1 MIKKNEEYIVD
12 IIDNGFQG
20 EGIAKIEG
28 ITVFIDQAIKGEK
41 IKIKILKVQK
51 NFAYGKIIEFIEK
64 SNTRVEPDCSTYNK
78 CGGCNLR
85 HIEYSKTLKIKK
97 AIVQNC
103 MNKALKREI
112 EINDVI
118 GMENPLHYRNK
129 LQYPLGLDE
138 QNNPVMGVFSA
149 RTHNI
154 IPTEK
159 CFIQNEK
166 CQEIA
171 KDIFEFIKQNN
182 VSVYDE
188 KTLKGTIR
196 HIVIRIGIKTNEIL
210 VTLVVNDDKLK
221 DKELVQYIT
230 KKHPEIKS
238 IVKNFNTKNT
248 NVILGDKTEV
258 IYGTGYIYDI
268 LGEYKFKISP
278 LSFYQVNPVQTE
290 ILYNTAMQFAGV
302 NDTANKN
309 NIALDLYCGI
319 GTIGIFAA
327 KYFKKIYGIE
337 IIEEAIKDAKENAK
351 INKIENAEFYAG
363 DVEEVL
369 PKIIEKENIKPNVV
383 FVDPPRKGLDNK
395 TIGAL
400 KELKPEKIVY
410 ISCNPATLARDLA
423 LLDESYEIKE
433 VQPVDMFPFS
443 KHVETV
449 VLLSKLKTKKHIDI
463 ELHTD
468 ELDLTS
474 SESKAT
480 YQEIKQYVLDKYGFK
495 VSTLN
500 IAQTKQK
507 CGIKE
512 RDNYNKPKMENSKQP
527 NCPKEKEDAIKD
539 AFRYFQMI

>member
-1 MIKKNEEYIVD
+1 
-12 IIDNGFQG
+12 
-20 EGIAKIEG
+20 
-28 ITVFIDQAIKGEK
+28 
-41 IKIKILKVQK
+41 
-51 NFAYGKIIEFIEK
+51 
-64 SNTRVEPDCSTYNK
+64 
-78 CGGCNLR
+78 
-85 HIEYSKTLKIKK
+85 
-97 AIVQNC
+97 
-103 MNKALKREI
+103 
-112 EINDVI
+112 
-118 GMENPLHYRNK
+118 MENPLHYRNK
-129 LQYPLGLDE
+129 LQYPVGLDK
-138 QNNPVMGVFSA
+138 NNKPVMGVYSQ
-149 RTHNI
+149 RSHDIVPVNN
-154 IPTEK
+154 
-159 CFIQNEK
+159 CYIQNEECNK
-166 CQEIA
+166 IA
-171 KDIFEFIKQNN
+171 NDIFEFIKQNN

-230 KKHPEIKS
+230 QKHPEIKS

-302 NDTANKN
+302 NETANKN

-395 TIGAL
+395 TIGVL

-443 KHVETV
+443 KHVENVTV
-449 VLLSKLKTKKHIDI
+449 LK
-463 ELHTD
+463 
-468 ELDLTS
+468 
-474 SESKAT
+474 
-480 YQEIKQYVLDKYGFK
+480 IK
-495 VSTLN
+495 
-500 IAQTKQK
+500 
-507 CGIKE
+507 
-512 RDNYNKPKMENSKQP
+512 
-527 NCPKEKEDAIKD
+527 
-539 AFRYFQMI
+539 